1 MIYEKII
8 QGVFMNSKKRWLNT
22 KEVAEEYGI
31 AINTQAQYRM
41 RGAIP
46 YSKINRIIRY
56 DRLKLDEWLEKHSIS
71 CEKVEL

>member
-1 MIYEKII
+1 MD
-8 QGVFMNSKKRWLNT
+8 SKKRWLST

-41 RGAIP
+41 RGIIP

-56 DRLKLDEWLEKHSIS
+56 DRYKLDEWFEKHSID
-71 CEKVEL
+71 CEK